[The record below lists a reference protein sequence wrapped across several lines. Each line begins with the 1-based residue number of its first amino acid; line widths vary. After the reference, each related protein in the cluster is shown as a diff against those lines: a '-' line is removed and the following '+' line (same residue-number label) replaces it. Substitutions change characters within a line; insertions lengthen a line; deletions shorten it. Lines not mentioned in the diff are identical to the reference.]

1 MPDVRRAAANTLLAL
16 LLNLS
21 ARASGTLAF
30 ILIGRLAGPTEAGT
44 FSLALGYLAII
55 NTVFLG
61 LDDVLVRECT
71 RTPERLGELL
81 ASYGVLRLGLS
92 VAVWLGLIALLGALG
107 LYSIGDWLV
116 IVIVAGSVLL
126 ETFSAINQAAMQAL
140 GDFTWPLVA
149 TLAVAAV
156 RVGGALL
163 AILVQ
168 TGIMGVAVAWPIG
181 SLVGALVMVAP
192 GLRQLRIYGG
202 RATLRFN
209 RTAARQ
215 LWHTLRGFSAVSI
228 LAGLEYQLDVVL
240 LSVMLSMTAVAWYSA
255 AVTIV
260 SVVLLLSQ
268 AYRMVLFP
276 ALVKTLHQS
285 PLAARRL
292 LQRSVLIMLGS
303 ALPIAAGITWLA
315 PQLVEFLYGD
325 SFNNSAAILQVLIWS
340 VVLFFLNVPLVRFLL
355 ASGAQSSVWQMLLL
369 SLSVNVVA
377 NLTLIPQAGGLGSAY
392 ARLASSSL
400 FCILAGW
407 QTVRGLSRLET
418 ATFVP
423 TDGDS

>member
-1 MPDVRRAAANTLLAL
+1 MPNARRVAANTLLAL

-21 ARASGTLAF
+21 LRASGTLAF
-30 ILIGRLAGPTEAGT
+30 ILIGRLAGPTEAGI
-44 FSLALGYLAII
+44 FSLSLGYLAIL
-55 NTVFLG
+55 NTLFLG

-81 ASYGVLRLGLS
+81 ASYGVLRIGLS
-92 VAVWLGLIALLGALG
+92 VSVWLGLLALLGALG
-107 LYSIGDWLV
+107 LYSIDDWLV
-116 IVIVAGSVLL
+116 IAIVAGSVLL
-126 ETFSAINQAAMQAL
+126 ETFSAISQAAMQAL

-149 TLAVAAV
+149 TLATSIV
-156 RVGGALL
+156 RVGGAVL
-163 AILVQ
+163 AMLVQ
-168 TGIMGVAVAWPIG
+168 AGIMGVAVAWPIG
-181 SLVGALVMVAP
+181 SLVGALALTAP
-192 GLRQLRIYGG
+192 GLRQLRTFGG

-209 RTAARQ
+209 RTTARQ
-215 LWHTLRGFSAVSI
+215 LWRTLRGFSAVSI

-240 LSVMLSMTAVAWYSA
+240 LSILLSMTEVAWYSA

-276 ALVKTLHQS
+276 ALVKTLHES

-303 ALPIAAGITWLA
+303 ALPIALGTTWLA
-315 PQLVEFLYGD
+315 PQLVSFLYGD
-325 SFNNSAAILQVLIWS
+325 SFNNSAWILQVLIWS
-340 VVLFFLNVPLVRFLL
+340 VVFFFLNVPLVRFLL
-355 ASGAQSSVWQMLLL
+355 ASGAQSTVWRMLLV
-369 SLSVNVVA
+369 SLSVNVAA
-377 NLTLIPQAGGLGSAY
+377 NLILIPQAGGMGSAY

-407 QTVRGLSRLET
+407 QTVRGLNRLK
-418 ATFVP
+418 AAAHA
-423 TDGDS
+423 